1 MKPIKLI
8 LIFFISYVLISCG
21 FHLRGEA
28 VLPSQL
34 QTLYLQ
40 SNNPYG
46 SFTKSLRRSLIA
58 SNVTLVASAA
68 EANYT
73 LRILSEMI
81 STTSATVSSSTNVKS
96 NRLSLAVSYAIYDKK
111 GQAIV
116 GPATVTTQQTVTL
129 NTTQLLGASHE
140 QQQTEEEMRRN
151 AVGLLMSRLAAP
163 QTVQQLEKTVTEATA
178 SSHEQHSPSPQ
189 KPHGR

>member
-1 MKPIKLI
+1 MKSIRLI
-8 LIFFISYVLISCG
+8 LIFFILIVVAGCG

-28 VLPSQL
+28 VLPQQL

-46 SFTKSLRRSLIA
+46 SFTKSLRRSLTA
-58 SNVTLVASAA
+58 SNVALVNSAA

-73 LRILSEMI
+73 LRILSETI
-81 STTSATVSSSTNVKS
+81 TTTSATVSSSTNVKS
-96 NRLSLAVSYAIYDKK
+96 NRLLLAVSYAIYDKK

-116 GPATVTTQQTVTL
+116 GPETVTTQETVTL

-140 QQQTEEEMRRN
+140 QQQTEQEMRRN

-163 QTVQQLEKTVTEATA
+163 QTVQQLEKNITEATA
-178 SSHEQHSPSPQ
+178 SSHARHSPSPQ
-189 KPHGR
+189 KQHGQ